1 MTLGEKLKY
10 ARLELGWTQTKA
22 AEVSGVCQ
30 PDISNYEL
38 GRRVP
43 KLAVLIRLSEVYCR
57 SLSFFLSKD
66 KPEKATILWCGK

>member
-1 MTLGEKLKY
+1 MTLGEKLKH
-10 ARLELGWTQTKA
+10 ARTELGWTQTKA

-43 KLAVLIRLSEVYCR
+43 RLRMLSWLAVAYRKDIV
-57 SLSFFLSKD
+57 FFLNEDRKD
-66 KPEKATILWCGK
+66 KK